1 VKPSTG
7 RRSCRST
14 TAATSGTCRSW
25 RRGRWRNSNVPTSNV
40 AGVQRARFFI
50 RDAGIFFGATS
61 SVALTTGSTYHL
73 VGTYDGS
80 TVRIY
85 VNGVD
90 QGSSAHTGAV
100 DDTTVPL
107 VISTSSVSIWNGRL
121 DEVAIYGEALTST
134 QVQAH
139 YTRGPSG

>member
-1 VKPSTG
+1 
-7 RRSCRST
+7 
-14 TAATSGTCRSW
+14 
-25 RRGRWRNSNVPTSNV
+25 
-40 AGVQRARFFI
+40 
-50 RDAGIFFGATS
+50 
-61 SVALTTGSTYHL
+61 VALTTGSTYHL

-121 DEVAIYGEALTST
+121 DEVAIYGQALTST
-134 QVQAH
+134 RVQAH
-139 YTRGPSG
+139 HTRGLSG

>member
-1 VKPSTG
+1 MD
-7 RRSCRST
+7 
-14 TAATSGTCRSW
+14 
-25 RRGRWRNSNVPTSNV
+25 NV

-50 RDAGIFFGATS
+50 RDAGTFYGATS
-61 SVALTTGSTYHL
+61 GVTLAAGSTYHL

-80 TVRIY
+80 TVPIY

-90 QGSSAHTGAV
+90 QGSAAHTGAV

-121 DEVAIYGEALTST
+121 DEVAIYNQALNATRI
-134 QVQAH
+134 QAH
-139 YTRGPSG
+139 FGLPS